1 MITLPDNHRASL
13 PDNRKPLIIA
23 HRGASGLAPE
33 NTLRAFRL
41 AIALGAEGVE
51 MDVQLTADG
60 RPVVIHDAHVNRTT
74 DGRGPVAELTLEKMA
89 GLDAGRW
96 FDRRLALRPGVRKTI
111 ERIAKESGENQVYS
125 GENVP
130 TLEAALDIV
139 VPASLARIYIELK
152 CDKKSREELVDSI
165 LALVR
170 CLGAEAPVTLLSFD
184 HEAIRLAKDRA
195 PYVRTAATFPVSG
208 RALLTARSIIEL
220 VEDVG
225 ADEAALHYGLAT
237 RRVVSVLHEREIA
250 VSAWTANRPLIMR
263 RLIASGVDAIMT
275 NFPNRLKDII
285 ASPGSRRS
293 PSIEA
298 GRNGRPR

>member
-1 MITLPDNHRASL
+1 
-13 PDNRKPLIIA
+13 
-23 HRGASGLAPE
+23 
-33 NTLRAFRL
+33 
-41 AIALGAEGVE
+41 
-51 MDVQLTADG
+51 
-60 RPVVIHDAHVNRTT
+60 
-74 DGRGPVAELTLEKMA
+74 
-89 GLDAGRW
+89 
-96 FDRRLALRPGVRKTI
+96 
-111 ERIAKESGENQVYS
+111 
-125 GENVP
+125 
-130 TLEAALDIV
+130 
-139 VPASLARIYIELK
+139 
-152 CDKKSREELVDSI
+152 
-165 LALVR
+165 
-170 CLGAEAPVTLLSFD
+170 LLSFD